1 MKEND
6 KFNELSTKNSELIKL
21 IDKYKLKLES
31 YFSRN
36 KELSSQLSVSKDDIN
51 RLKESNESL
60 KNELRDKDNIIKS
73 LRDSQNSNEN
83 SIEILQNDS
92 NSKEKIIAS
101 LREQLLKQTTEINT
115 FKNMK
120 PELEDEAY
128 KLKDQV
134 ETLEV
139 KNRIIKNERDLL
151 QEKLEKSDSENLKYL
166 EEINLL
172 KNKLEDKTDLEI
184 FKKEVSSL
192 KFQLDNKT
200 TESQAIES
208 ANSELKSANIEL
220 KSTNSELK
228 SAKIE
233 LESTTIELRTEIE
246 ALKKCIVE
254 AEAKEDVMNKKSVEN
269 DQLALL
275 RSEIADIKSKIYKED
290 TGVTEN
296 IQEEA
301 EIEQDVVEQTQHRS
315 QPHEAC
321 EFCRVNGDDSIDNEL
336 TSLSYKH
343 LKRTMLSLNSEL
355 NNINIL
361 IGNLTDN
368 SPNWKKIE
376 LMNDKKRVLHEIS
389 DVSSHIKQLEY
400 IDSFNASYKNDH
412 FPIDENR
419 SAIVDELLQTAF

>member
-1 MKEND
+1 
-6 KFNELSTKNSELIKL
+6 
-21 IDKYKLKLES
+21 
-31 YFSRN
+31 
-36 KELSSQLSVSKDDIN
+36 
-51 RLKESNESL
+51 
-60 KNELRDKDNIIKS
+60 
-73 LRDSQNSNEN
+73 
-83 SIEILQNDS
+83 
-92 NSKEKIIAS
+92 
-101 LREQLLKQTTEINT
+101 
-115 FKNMK
+115 MK

-134 ETLEV
+134 ETLGI

-172 KNKLEDKTDLEI
+172 KSKLEDKTDLEI
-184 FKKEVSSL
+184 LKKEVSSL
-192 KFQLDNKT
+192 KSQLDSKT
-200 TESQAIES
+200 TELQAIES
-208 ANSELKSANIEL
+208 ANSELKSANSELKSTNSELISANIEL

-228 SAKIE
+228 SANSELKSTNSELKSANIE
-233 LESTTIELRTEIE
+233 LKSATIELKTEIE

-254 AEAKEDVMNKKSVEN
+254 AQAKEDVLNRKPVEN

-275 RSEIADIKSKIYKED
+275 RSEIADIKSKIYKDD
-290 TGVTEN
+290 TGVIEN
-296 IQEEA
+296 SQEEEEEEE
-301 EIEQDVVEQTQHRS
+301 EIEQDTVEQTQLQS

-321 EFCRVNGDDSIDNEL
+321 EFCRVNGDDSIDTEL

-412 FPIDENR
+412 FLIDENR